1 MIYRYSMDT
10 DSMDKLIITAA
21 CDSNVSWPNNSKCPS
36 LEEEGKE
43 DFIRKMSDQY
53 IDAIDAGASIAHIH
67 GVRTLERE
75 EQEDGKRMSQ
85 LDLDGWQRMDDRILE
100 GNDAIM
106 QYGVA
111 SARLEDKID
120 QMELGPDMMAY
131 AFNAHDEYFNP
142 LWEDE
147 YEPNEI
153 YAVHPRDE
161 LREFVTACNRNDVK
175 PEIEAFHTGAFFNV
189 SELETEGLFEYPMW
203 ATLFFGWPGGTWTP
217 PTPESMLNF
226 VDHLPEQ
233 TNWNMSCMDPR
244 YAWDMIALAI
254 ILGGHVRVGWE
265 DNPYLTPGDIS
276 RENIAETNAEL
287 VEKVVQLADHLGR
300 EVATP
305 DEAREIIGI
314 AE

>member
-1 MIYRYSMDT
+1 MIPNSRDRDKLVIT
-10 DSMDKLIITAA
+10 ATVDSSASWPTNPLCPVYDEMDKETYVQEMADEYVNA
-21 CDSNVSWPNNSKCPS
+21 V
-36 LEEEGKE
+36 E
-43 DFIRKMSDQY
+43 
-53 IDAIDAGASIAHIH
+53 AGASICHIH
-67 GVRTLERE
+67 GVRELQDEI
-75 EQEDGKRMSQ
+75 QEDGRRLSEI
-85 LDLDGWQRMDDRILE
+85 DFDGWQQLHDRIDE
-100 GNDAIM
+100 ETDALM
-106 QYGVA
+106 QYGIA
-111 SARLEDKID
+111 SARLEDKIELMD
-120 QMELGPDMMAY
+120 QDPDMMSY

-147 YEPNEI
+147 YDPNEI
-153 YAVHPRDE
+153 YAIHPRDE
-161 LREFVTACNRNDVK
+161 LREFVTACNENDVK

-189 SELETEGLFEYPMW
+189 SELEKDGLFDYPMW

-217 PTPESMLNF
+217 PTPRSMLNF
-226 VDHLPEQ
+226 VDHLPDQ

-244 YAWDMIALAI
+244 YSWDMVTMAI

-265 DNPYLTPGDIS
+265 DNPYVSPGDLS

-314 AE
+314 S